1 MLQKQH
7 SVLSVAPRRIFICFS
22 IRKQWWWEEEKGNC
36 LYRTCRRITRDN
48 RAQNI
53 LKKSCVF
60 LRRKKRTASALPV
73 QREWPFRSSFC
84 NGIASSHP
92 SEPDQR
98 SVHCSVILLT
108 KSKFRFV
115 KSKPPTIWETVMQH
129 EVTSIPCQPTLKFK
143 NPPKSDKL
151 VVRQMHQQAL
161 VSLNTARHCFRL
173 QAVSFP
179 SYLWLMYSG
188 LLLKSAFVWDII
200 MLK

>member
-84 NGIASSHP
+84 NGIASFHP

-115 KSKPPTIWETVMQH
+115 KSKPSTIWETVMQH
-129 EVTSIPCQPTLKFK
+129 EMTSIPCQPTPKFK

-151 VVRQMHQQAL
+151 VVKQMHQQAL

-188 LLLKSAFVWDII
+188 LLLKSAIVWDVI
-200 MLK
+200 MFK

>member
-1 MLQKQH
+1 MCFFFKKKKKGQH
-7 SVLSVAPRRIFICFS
+7 LNCPC
-22 IRKQWWWEEEKGNC
+22 KGNDR
-36 LYRTCRRITRDN
+36 LGPRF
-48 RAQNI
+48 
-53 LKKSCVF
+53 VM
-60 LRRKKRTASALPV
+60 
-73 QREWPFRSSFC
+73 E
-84 NGIASSHP
+84 IAYVRP

-98 SVHCSVILLT
+98 SIHCSVTLLT

-115 KSKPPTIWETVMQH
+115 KSKPSTIRETVMQH
-129 EVTSIPCQPTLKFK
+129 EMTSIPCQPTPKFK

-188 LLLKSAFVWDII
+188 LLLKSAIVWDVI
-200 MLK
+200 MFK